1 MATETISE
9 QVKQYLLGTLSEEE
23 KLRFEEKYFDDDK
36 LFEEIEIVED
46 ELVDAY
52 VREELSPGDRERFK
66 EVVTGSPRLAGRVD
80 FARVLAKS
88 TSSQQPEAVAVPIR
102 AERESFWQRLFT
114 PSRAGW
120 AMAACTLLLLL
131 GGGLLLFEWMRLR
144 AESRRLGLERAELE
158 QREKALAGEFNQRN
172 SELTARLEDAQAE
185 NARLQKQLESSSKE
199 TQDSKPKN
207 LFVAFF
213 IAPGS
218 LRSGGG
224 GNQVTTSS
232 KFPEV
237 RLNLGL
243 ESDDHSSYSA
253 TIKTVE
259 EKTIWSRSGLKAQ
272 PGRSG
277 KVVELK
283 VPTSQLPSGVYIV
296 ELSGLNS
303 SGVSE
308 PVMNYSF
315 RVVRN

>member
-1 MATETISE
+1 
-9 QVKQYLLGTLSEEE
+9 
-23 KLRFEEKYFDDDK
+23 
-36 LFEEIEIVED
+36 
-46 ELVDAY
+46 
-52 VREELSPGDRERFK
+52 
-66 EVVTGSPRLAGRVD
+66 
-80 FARVLAKS
+80 
-88 TSSQQPEAVAVPIR
+88 
-102 AERESFWQRLFT
+102 
-114 PSRAGW
+114 
-120 AMAACTLLLLL
+120 MAACTLLLLL
-131 GGGLLLFEWMRLR
+131 GGGLLIVEWMRLR

-158 QREKALAGEFNQRN
+158 QREKALASELNNRN
-172 SELTARLEDAQAE
+172 SELTASLEEAQAE
-185 NARLQKQLESSSKE
+185 NARLQKQLETSLKE
-199 TQDSKPKN
+199 TPDSKPKN

-243 ESDDHSSYSA
+243 ESNDHSSYSA

-272 PGRSG
+272 TGRSG

-283 VPTSQLPSGVYIV
+283 VPTSQLPTGVYIV
-296 ELSGLNS
+296 ELSGRNS